1 MRLSKKDV
9 ENAGDLSI
17 GRLLGFKWIVYSV
30 FRVNQYQIS
39 IRIFAERIFLIED
52 GALKPSILKPWHSV
66 VQSIDKNVFIFMNVK
81 ILQGNSTF
89 LLSRGYIRCFCL
101 HGQATSWEWA
111 FSTIWPKERV
121 KEMISWS
128 EMQV

>member
-17 GRLLGFKWIVYSV
+17 GRLLGFKWIGCSH

-66 VQSIDKNVFIFMNVK
+66 VQPVDKNVFIFMNVK
-81 ILQGNSTF
+81 I
-89 LLSRGYIRCFCL
+89 
-101 HGQATSWEWA
+101 
-111 FSTIWPKERV
+111 P
-121 KEMISWS
+121 
-128 EMQV
+128 